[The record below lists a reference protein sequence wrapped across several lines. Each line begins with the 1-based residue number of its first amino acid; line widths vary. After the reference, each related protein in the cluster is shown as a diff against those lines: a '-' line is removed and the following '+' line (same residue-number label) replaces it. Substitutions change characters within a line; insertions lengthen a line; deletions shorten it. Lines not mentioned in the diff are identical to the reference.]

1 MKKIALTGVI
11 GAGKST
17 VIQTLQEAGII
28 VLDADQINHELMEPG
43 NTIYDDIIHAF
54 GNEILDEEHR
64 INHKKLS
71 DLIFMDKEKKEQLE
85 AISHPRIRDEIMKRL
100 HEHESEVMVAV
111 EVPLL
116 FEVKWESYFDEI
128 WVIACDEERLL
139 KRLIQ
144 YRGFQ
149 REDALKRLHQ
159 QMDQDEKIKRADVV
173 LYNNGSIEDLKR
185 QVRKRMEEIK
195 EEAYAEGGR

>member
-64 INHKKLS
+64 IDRKKLS
-71 DLIFMDKEKKEQLE
+71 DFIFANTEKKEQLE
-85 AISHPRIRDEIMKRL
+85 AISHPRIRDEIMRRL
-100 HEHESEVMVAV
+100 REHESEVMVAV

-116 FEVKWESYFDEI
+116 FEVNWESYFDEI

-173 LYNNGSIEDLKR
+173 LYNNGSIEDLKQ

-195 EEAYAEGGR
+195 EEAYAEGRR